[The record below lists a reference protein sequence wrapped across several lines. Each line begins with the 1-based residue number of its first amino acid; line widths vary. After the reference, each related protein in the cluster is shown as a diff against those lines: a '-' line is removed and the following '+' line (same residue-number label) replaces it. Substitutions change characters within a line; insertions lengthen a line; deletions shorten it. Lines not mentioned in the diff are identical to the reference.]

1 MAIEL
6 IDKIKQKNAGTFK
19 LMDAADVDYDGSGS
33 MSVKQK
39 LDDIAASVESGIS
52 DEDFARTRKSWRC
65 FSRERGINVWD
76 CRLSNCR
83 S

>member
-52 DEDFARTRKSWRC
+52 DEDFATD
-65 FSRERGINVWD
+65 EEILA
-76 CRLSNCR
+76 LSQQGEGA
-83 S
+83 

>member
-52 DEDFARTRKSWRC
+52 DEDFATDEEILAL
-65 FSRERGINVWD
+65 FQQGEGN
-76 CRLSNCR
+76 
-83 S
+83 

>member
-19 LMDAADVDYDGSGS
+19 LMDAADVDYDGSCS

-52 DEDFARTRKSWRC
+52 DEDFATDEEILAL
-65 FSRERGINVWD
+65 FQQGEGD
-76 CRLSNCR
+76 
-83 S
+83 

>member
-6 IDKIKQKNAGTFK
+6 IDKIKQKNSGTFK

-39 LDDIAASVESGIS
+39 LDDIAASVESGIQ
-52 DEDFARTRKSWRC
+52 DADFATD
-65 FSRERGINVWD
+65 EEINALFAPVV
-76 CRLSNCR
+76 
-83 S
+83 

>member
-19 LMDAADVDYDGSGS
+19 LMDAAYVDYDGSGS

-52 DEDFARTRKSWRC
+52 DEDFATDEEILAL
-65 FSRERGINVWD
+65 FQQGEGD
-76 CRLSNCR
+76 
-83 S
+83 

>member
-52 DEDFARTRKSWRC
+52 DKDFATDEEILAL
-65 FSRERGINVWD
+65 FQQGEGD
-76 CRLSNCR
+76 
-83 S
+83 

>member
-52 DEDFARTRKSWRC
+52 DEDFATDEETLAL
-65 FSRERGINVWD
+65 FQQGEGD
-76 CRLSNCR
+76 
-83 S
+83 

>member
-52 DEDFARTRKSWRC
+52 DEDFATDEEILAL
-65 FSRERGINVWD
+65 FQQGEGA
-76 CRLSNCR
+76 
-83 S
+83 

>member
-52 DEDFARTRKSWRC
+52 DEDFVTDEEILAL
-65 FSRERGINVWD
+65 FQQGEGD
-76 CRLSNCR
+76 
-83 S
+83 

>member
-52 DEDFARTRKSWRC
+52 DEDFATDEEILAL
-65 FSRERGINVWD
+65 FQQGEGD
-76 CRLSNCR
+76 
-83 S
+83 

>member
-33 MSVKQK
+33 MSVKEK

-52 DEDFARTRKSWRC
+52 DEDFATDEEILAL
-65 FSRERGINVWD
+65 FQQGEGA
-76 CRLSNCR
+76 
-83 S
+83 

>member
-52 DEDFARTRKSWRC
+52 DEDFDTDEEILAL
-65 FSRERGINVWD
+65 FQQGEGA
-76 CRLSNCR
+76 
-83 S
+83 

>member
-52 DEDFARTRKSWRC
+52 DEDFVTDEEILAL
-65 FSRERGINVWD
+65 FQLGEGD
-76 CRLSNCR
+76 
-83 S
+83 